1 MRGWLAMCNVI
12 PAISVRVV
20 AAKSIAAEFE
30 VEPLVQQGGDV
41 HGSQFSHLR
50 CEHPNTIR
58 SEQIAREAIFLP
70 FKDPSVLL
78 ISLHFVGRIMPT
90 QSTTTRNHFLR
101 MRLSDRLFRVLFYS
115 SHKRFN
121 AAVKI
126 EELAKG
132 TRNVSLE
139 KAETRKP
146 KICGKTVLVVCGQ
159 QLELLRCRIVV

>member
-1 MRGWLAMCNVI
+1 MRGWLTMCNVI
-12 PAISVRVV
+12 PDISVRVV

-30 VEPLVQQGGDV
+30 VEPLVQQGWDV

-50 CEHPNTIR
+50 SEHPDAIR
-58 SEQIAREAIFLP
+58 SEQIARKTIFLP

-78 ISLHFVGRIMPT
+78 IPLYFVGRIMPT
-90 QSTTTRNHFLR
+90 QSTATRNHFLR
-101 MRLSDRLFRVLFYS
+101 MRFSDRLFRVLFYS

-126 EELAKG
+126 EEFAHS

-139 KAETRKP
+139 ETETRHP
-146 KICGKTVLVVCGQ
+146 SICAK
-159 QLELLRCRIVV
+159 